1 MSVLETAAAASVAES
16 FARDGF
22 VCPITVMSPAEAAGY
37 RRQLEASEAEY
48 GADKTF
54 RKMLRRYPNLVLPFI
69 DEITRRPEITDVV
82 AEILG
87 PDLLVL
93 DAPFFIKEAN
103 TKSFV
108 SWHQDLHYWGLES
121 EEEVTAWVALSPATA
136 ESGCMRFVAGSQN
149 RRVDHRDTYAEDNLL
164 TRGQELAVEVD
175 EREATDAALEPGQ
188 MSIHHGRVFH
198 ASHPNRTDDRRIGL
212 AIRYIPA
219 RARQTEGGNMAA
231 MLVRGEDRYGNFHA
245 CRPPTGLMTEA
256 DIAHWTEIAGA
267 RNKVM
272 LGGKTG

>member
-1 MSVLETAAAASVAES
+1 MSVMENAAASPVAET

-22 VCPITVMSPAEAAGY
+22 VCPITVMSATEASDY
-37 RRQLEASEAEY
+37 RRQLEEAEARY

-54 RKMLRRYPNLVLPFI
+54 RKMLRRYPNIVLPFI

-103 TKSFV
+103 TTSFV
-108 SWHQDLHYWGLES
+108 SWHQDLHYWGLET
-121 EEEVTAWVALSPATA
+121 EEEVTAWVALSPATKEA
-136 ESGCMRFVAGSQN
+136 GCMRFVAGSQN

-164 TRGQELAVEVD
+164 TRGQEIAVKVD
-175 EREATDAALEPGQ
+175 ESEATDAALQPGQ

-231 MLVRGEDRYGNFHA
+231 MLVRGEDRYGHFRP
-245 CRPPTGLMTEA
+245 CRPPAGLMTDA

-272 LGGKTG
+272 LGGKTS